1 MNNKLL
7 NMRERA
13 GPSKFYRIFLADLL
27 FWIQLVETEGRGQNM
42 EMIFNTF
49 MKINKF
55 ICILHPS
62 LVQIYQG

>member
-1 MNNKLL
+1 MNDILL
-7 NMRERA
+7 NMRGRA

-27 FWIQLVETEGRGQNM
+27 FWMQLVETEGIGQNM
-42 EMIFNTF
+42 EIIFDTF